1 MYSHESPAHA
11 GLFVSVSFRR
21 WSLPLRNIAGLL
33 LVVIAG
39 CGSGAPPVYRNLHV
53 LPDGSLELDG
63 MTGELGRLQNHLGD
77 PESIRVN
84 IVGCPQTPYRA
95 VARIASALE
104 SAGYRRVGF
113 VEGDSPRAKRLCS
126 QAHPVGDIVA
136 P

>member
-1 MYSHESPAHA
+1 
-11 GLFVSVSFRR
+11 
-21 WSLPLRNIAGLL
+21 
-33 LVVIAG
+33 
-39 CGSGAPPVYRNLHV
+39 
-53 LPDGSLELDG
+53 
-63 MTGELGRLQNHLGD
+63 MTGELGRLQSQLGD